1 MQLLKNILAILAI
14 VLILVNCGKEDPV
27 LVVEPEIEEPTP
39 ENKVNF
45 PPDKG
50 FEQLADYNLFVG
62 DLVDLTPNTDEG
74 VIPYDLNT
82 ALFSDY
88 AFKKRFIYVPEGS
101 VIPFDTTGVLDL
113 PIGSILIKHFY
124 FLNPDGSEKYIETR
138 LFLHK
143 KDGWQAENYEWNAEK
158 TAAKRTVVGGTR
170 NLTVDVNGTTQTFN
184 YLIPNQNQ
192 CKNCH
197 GNSGSIS
204 PIGPVVA
211 NLNKEYTYLD
221 GTFNQLDKWKME
233 GILENVV
240 GVHPKFPKIG
250 DTEVDINTRAR
261 AYLDVNCASCHS
273 RTGSAANSGLYLEY
287 TNRDS
292 LSLGYFKTPVA
303 AGDGS
308 GGLSYAIVPGQADRS
323 ILLYRMTS
331 SVIDERMPEIGREL
345 AHEEGIEL
353 IKDWINSME

>member
-1 MQLLKNILAILAI
+1 MQLLKNTLAILAI

-27 LVVEPEIEEPTP
+27 IVVEQEIEEPTR
-39 ENKVNF
+39 EIKVNF
-45 PPDKG
+45 PTNKG

-62 DLVDLTPNTDEG
+62 DIADLRPNTAAG

-88 AFKKRFIYVPEGS
+88 ASKKRFIYVPEGLA
-101 VIPFDTTGVLDL
+101 IPFDTTGVLDL

-124 FLNPDGSEKYIETR
+124 FPETDGSEKYVETR
-138 LFLHK
+138 LFIHK
-143 KDGWQAENYEWNAEK
+143 SDGWQAETYEWNPEK
-158 TAAKRTVVGGTR
+158 RAAKRTVVGGTR
-170 NLTVDVNGTTQTFN
+170 NLTVNANGTTQTFN

-197 GNSGSIS
+197 GDSGKIS

-211 NLNKEYTYLD
+211 NLNKDYPYLE
-221 GTFNQLDKWKME
+221 GTLNQLDKWTKE
-233 GILENVV
+233 GILQNY
-240 GVHPKFPKIG
+240 GGNIPKFPKIA
-250 DTEVDINTRAR
+250 DTSIDLNTRAR
-261 AYLDVNCASCHS
+261 AYLHVNCASCHS
-273 RTGSAANSGLYLEY
+273 RTGSAANSGLYLEH

-292 LSLGYFKTPVA
+292 SSIGFFKTPVA

-308 GGLSYAIVPGQADRS
+308 GGLNYAIVPGHAEQS
-323 ILLYRMTS
+323 ILLYRMIS

-345 AHEEGIEL
+345 PHEEGITL